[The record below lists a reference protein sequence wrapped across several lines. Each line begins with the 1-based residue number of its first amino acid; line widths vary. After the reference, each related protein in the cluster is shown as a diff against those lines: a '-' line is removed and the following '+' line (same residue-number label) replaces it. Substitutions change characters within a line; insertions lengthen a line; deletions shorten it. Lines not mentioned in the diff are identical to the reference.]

1 MSRRRARCRSGRA
14 PPCVAGAIRPPDP
27 ITFTMPQRSQLEVC
41 LRDPDGVLINLID
54 RDQAEQFR
62 TSTV

>member
-1 MSRRRARCRSGRA
+1 
-14 PPCVAGAIRPPDP
+14 VAGAIRPPDP
-27 ITFTMPQRSQLEVC
+27 ITFTMPHRSQLEVC
-41 LRDPDGVLINLID
+41 PRDPDGVLINLID

>member
-1 MSRRRARCRSGRA
+1 M
-14 PPCVAGAIRPPDP
+14 AGAIRPPDP
-27 ITFTMPQRSQLEVC
+27 ITFAMPHRSQLEVC